1 MRALGGLWALAVLS
15 IVPSVLAERRFYARA
30 VSYCSE
36 SRAIEI
42 NQFLLQY
49 FPDESLFGSG
59 AGAISFDIAAA
70 SVDPNLNANLQFSLT
85 AYGIDA
91 VNTTIDLCSLLG
103 GILCP
108 LPTYDFVGSATLPLP
123 AEIGDSIDIPSVGY
137 WIPDLE
143 ATAIVR
149 LLRVEDNSEAACL
162 RVDLSNGK
170 TVKFA
175 SVSWALGGLAIG
187 CVLLSAL
194 WFLVGTLVYPSAA
207 ILASSAASSPH
218 VNALWASLGRRKE
231 RLFLLMSLLQFVA
244 TTGVLTVH
252 YPIIYESYTSNFAW
266 ALGLIRVNPVITAID
281 DLRNSTGGNLTQLA
295 GTSTLVGGTDAINSI
310 LSQRDKVVAALP
322 SASEVA
328 NALLTEI
335 GKSLGPQRSSPAPSQ
350 HSTLAGRALSLA
362 GAASAA
368 LVRRQIQDGTVGAD
382 ATSPEEAVAVPE
394 VQETDTLNAIEPG
407 LPLYLVTNDI
417 SPFDAFMVV
426 FINFLFLCC
435 VAIGL
440 AILGG
445 AFWALI
451 RWAQRR
457 KANRSRRRLG
467 VATTD
472 ALYEGQGSYGT
483 GWRATVR
490 RRTSGV
496 FMTVLRACTL
506 RLLVIMWYPLLLF
519 TFFQWTLG
527 SADSYA
533 PIVLSVFTIVLTTAS
548 ILVLAIRFV
557 ILARRALRSSTLTAE
572 DGVPDTAPHSLAS
585 PFRPTPSAVPA
596 TVNPDPSRALLKAER
611 RDVEAFACGQFL
623 ANRLAPHSPFW
634 NAYKVRSRRATA
646 KRRNWFKGRGWWFGL
661 VELVLAP
668 FVTALFIGFAH
679 ESGWTQTIALLVIQA
694 LVFLAMCI
702 WSPYEDKSSNFTHIF
717 WALCRVVIAGALIAF
732 NPSFELNEIARVGIG
747 AVLLVIESVLV
758 VLFFVLLVIDF
769 VQLCIFFVR
778 GIKARK
784 RQGTAGGSAHPVAN
798 GSAGGSPFLPQMA
811 EHTSGRPTAPGFVEN
826 FDDPMHERGASLEHG
841 GPTRSST
848 TLAGAGES
856 PAAVKK
862 GPLAGGSTTTTTI

>member
-1 MRALGGLWALAVLS
+1 MW
-15 IVPSVLAERRFYARA
+15 
-30 VSYCSE
+30 
-36 SRAIEI
+36 
-42 NQFLLQY
+42 
-49 FPDESLFGSG
+49 
-59 AGAISFDIAAA
+59 
-70 SVDPNLNANLQFSLT
+70 
-85 AYGIDA
+85 
-91 VNTTIDLCSLLG
+91 LCSRRSNNL
-103 GILCP
+103 
-108 LPTYDFVGSATLPLP
+108 A
-123 AEIGDSIDIPSVGY
+123 
-137 WIPDLE
+137 
-143 ATAIVR
+143 VR

-266 ALGLIRVNPVITAID
+266 ALGLIRINPVITAID

-335 GKSLGPQRSSPAPSQ
+335 GKSMGAKESSAAPSQ
-350 HSTLAGRALSLA
+350 HDTLAGRALSLA
-362 GAASAA
+362 GAASAS
-368 LVRRQIQDGTVGAD
+368 LLRRQFQDGTVGAD
-382 ATSPEEAVAVPE
+382 TTSPEEAVAVPE

-472 ALYEGQGSYGT
+472 ALYEGEGSYGT

-506 RLLVIMWYPLLLF
+506 RLVRQHL
-519 TFFQWTLG
+519 
-527 SADSYA
+527 
-533 PIVLSVFTIVLTTAS
+533 
-548 ILVLAIRFV
+548 
-557 ILARRALRSSTLTAE
+557 LRS
-572 DGVPDTAPHSLAS
+572 
-585 PFRPTPSAVPA
+585 
-596 TVNPDPSRALLKAER
+596 
-611 RDVEAFACGQFL
+611 
-623 ANRLAPHSPFW
+623 
-634 NAYKVRSRRATA
+634 VR
-646 KRRNWFKGRGWWFGL
+646 
-661 VELVLAP
+661 
-668 FVTALFIGFAH
+668 
-679 ESGWTQTIALLVIQA
+679 Q
-694 LVFLAMCI
+694 
-702 WSPYEDKSSNFTHIF
+702 D
-717 WALCRVVIAGALIAF
+717 
-732 NPSFELNEIARVGIG
+732 
-747 AVLLVIESVLV
+747 
-758 VLFFVLLVIDF
+758 
-769 VQLCIFFVR
+769 
-778 GIKARK
+778 
-784 RQGTAGGSAHPVAN
+784 
-798 GSAGGSPFLPQMA
+798 
-811 EHTSGRPTAPGFVEN
+811 
-826 FDDPMHERGASLEHG
+826 
-841 GPTRSST
+841 
-848 TLAGAGES
+848 
-856 PAAVKK
+856 
-862 GPLAGGSTTTTTI
+862 